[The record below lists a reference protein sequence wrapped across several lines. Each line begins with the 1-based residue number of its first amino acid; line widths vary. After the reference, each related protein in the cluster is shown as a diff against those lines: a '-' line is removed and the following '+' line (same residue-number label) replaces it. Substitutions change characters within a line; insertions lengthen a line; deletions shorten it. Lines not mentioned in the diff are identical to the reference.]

1 MHVHNRL
8 LKLGHSAR
16 VCVCG
21 CLIMRCGSSIQ
32 KFRKS
37 DHNKQEQEQP
47 NLNSIIIVL
56 VFWLGDLDNV
66 STVGASQFDSEHT

>member
-1 MHVHNRL
+1 
-8 LKLGHSAR
+8 
-16 VCVCG
+16 
-21 CLIMRCGSSIQ
+21 MRCGSSIQ